1 MAVGLDIGGTKI
13 AGGIVAFPS
22 AEIVARSYRKTV
34 CTRDPEY
41 ILSDALDMV
50 RELAEAANR
59 WELHIKG
66 IGLGVPEL
74 VNPEGEVT
82 SSYNFDWRGKP
93 LKEIFSRFGPTFL
106 DADVRA
112 AALAEARFGTGRAY
126 RIFAYVTVGTGIGSC
141 LVLDAVPYKG
151 ARGSALTL
159 SSSPLSTICDRCG
172 AVLHPILDRYASGPA
187 LAERYNRSSDHPV
200 ADGEAVVAAAEAG
213 EATAIE
219 IVRSAGRALGV
230 SVAFL
235 VNVLDPEA
243 VVVGGGL
250 GLAGGLYWNEF
261 IDSTREHIWSET
273 NRYLPIVPAALG
285 IDAGL
290 IGAAALVEPAIDA

>member
-1 MAVGLDIGGTKI
+1 M
-13 AGGIVAFPS
+13 AGGIVSFPS
-22 AEIVARSYRKTV
+22 AEIVARSYRQTES
-34 CTRDPEY
+34 TRDPEC

-50 RELAEAANR
+50 REFVEAANR
-59 WELHIKG
+59 RELQIEG
-66 IGLGVPEL
+66 IGLAVPEL
-74 VNPEGEVT
+74 VNLEGEVT

-93 LKEIFSRFGPTFL
+93 LRRIFSQFGPTFL

-112 AALAEARFGTGRAY
+112 AALAEARFGAGRAY

-159 SSSPLSTICDRCG
+159 ASSPLSTICDRCG
-172 AVLHPILDRYASGPA
+172 AVLHPVLDRYASGPA
-187 LAERYNRSSDHPV
+187 LAERYNRHSHRPV
-200 ADGEAVVAAAEAG
+200 ADGEVVVAAAEAG
-213 EATAIE
+213 EATAIQ

-250 GLAGGLYWNEF
+250 GLSGGLYWSEF
-261 IDSTREHIWSET
+261 VDSTREHIWSQT
-273 NRYLPIVPAALG
+273 NRNLPIVPAALG
-285 IDAGL
+285 INAGL
-290 IGAAALVEPAIDA
+290 IGAAALVEPATNA